1 MTPTIPPVVQSVVHG
16 AQLSQHGRS
25 VAHAKQAL
33 LNWAEVHD
41 RHVSRKRSRIGAFAS
56 ASVIAILGAVAVS
69 WLLPRRH
76 ADVERSKSGGV
87 ARFLVRLALVAR
99 AGRWLLP
106 YAAHAVARLKRGNA
120 EQRPV

>member
-1 MTPTIPPVVQSVVHG
+1 MTPTLPPVVQAVVQVASSSHQS
-16 AQLSQHGRS
+16 ASI
-25 VAHAKQAL
+25 AHAKQAL
-33 LNWAEVHD
+33 LSWAEVHD
-41 RHVSRKRSRIGAFAS
+41 HHVSRNRSRIGAFAS
-56 ASVIAILGAVAVS
+56 AGVIAILGAVAVS

-76 ADVERSKSGGV
+76 AGVERSKSGGV

-106 YAAHAVARLKRGNA
+106 YAAHAVVRLKRGNA

>member
-1 MTPTIPPVVQSVVHG
+1 MTPKLPPVVGAVVQG
-16 AQLSQHGRS
+16 AQLSQQS
-25 VAHAKQAL
+25 ASIAHAKQAL

-56 ASVIAILGAVAVS
+56 AGVIALLGAVAVS

-76 ADVERSKSGGV
+76 AGVAPSKSGGV

-106 YAAHAVARLKRGNA
+106 YAAHAVAQLKRGNA
-120 EQRPV
+120 AQRPV